1 MCDLNVISKTISIE
15 LVKIQK
21 KNIPAVKYIV
31 FRNEANFEICDRT
44 SVALETARTAVIYK
58 ITLAFGIFG
67 QKLRNAVLFPNFN
80 AIYSVLDEKIE
91 IYNIVRLKL
100 PN

>member
-1 MCDLNVISKTISIE
+1 MGF
-15 LVKIQK
+15 
-21 KNIPAVKYIV
+21 VKYIV
-31 FRNEANFEICDRT
+31 FRNEANFETCDRT
-44 SVALETARTAVIYK
+44 HTAFTPARSAVIYK

-91 IYNIVRLKL
+91 IYNIAPMKL